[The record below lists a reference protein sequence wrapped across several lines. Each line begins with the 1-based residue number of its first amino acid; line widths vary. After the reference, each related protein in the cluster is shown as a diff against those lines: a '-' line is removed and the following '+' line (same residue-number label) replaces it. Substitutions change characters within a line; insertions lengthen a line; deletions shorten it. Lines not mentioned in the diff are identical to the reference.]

1 MADAKPTN
9 LGLEDKISTTKEDI
23 IKGYKPKPK
32 PKVKCECCGCMVA
45 HNYFNKHKTTNK
57 HKKAKLEH
65 ERMLMHREDKV

>member
-32 PKVKCECCGCMVA
+32 PKPKPKSDKDYPIWPGRQQAEAGVKYIM
-45 HNYFNKHKTTNK
+45 
-57 HKKAKLEH
+57 AKSGNLIE
-65 ERMLMHREDKV
+65 LGSNEDW